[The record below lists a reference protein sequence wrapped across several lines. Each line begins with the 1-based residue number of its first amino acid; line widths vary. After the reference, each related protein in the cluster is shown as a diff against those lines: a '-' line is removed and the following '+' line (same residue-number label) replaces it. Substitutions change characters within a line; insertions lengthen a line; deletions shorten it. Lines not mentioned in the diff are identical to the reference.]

1 MTAMKMTL
9 RRFATTA
16 AVRDPAILVVV
27 VAILPLFLDEF
38 RLRTFAGFLAFAV
51 LAMSLGFAW
60 GYGGILSFGQG
71 AFFGIGA
78 YLVAFA
84 LTKDPPA
91 IWIWAA
97 AAASLAGAVLIAVA
111 LGWFVF
117 DRRVTTFYVAVFTLV
132 LSALAQQL
140 VGQFPDV
147 TGGLNG
153 LIIPNAV
160 FPLDPNADYYL
171 MWLLFG
177 GVLFSLSAIGRPDF
191 GRVLHAVRENP
202 ERARFLGYDS
212 SRVKVIVFGISAAV
226 AALGGLAYSL
236 YVQLASPDLVGFAF
250 STEVLIWVAI
260 GGRGALVGAALGALL
275 VNIGTEELSANLL
288 GYWHLILGLGFI
300 AVVIA
305 FPDGLYSI
313 VQRFTAR
320 FEARETYTLST
331 LPAPSVSRTGVVL
344 EVRDIAQNFGTFRA
358 LDGVSFAVHASE
370 LRCLIGPNG
379 AGKSTLVDVLSCRVN
394 PSAGEAR
401 LLGASILGQSPDKV
415 ARDGLSRKFQATN
428 VFDSLSVAE
437 NLRLAAS
444 AGPIRSA
451 MFLRRTS
458 EIRLTPPVAELVR
471 DTGLAVRLDEQAGSL
486 SHGLKQS
493 LELCMVLAG
502 SPAVVLLDEPTAGL
516 TVEER
521 RAIGGILRRLASTGL
536 SIVLIEHDFDFVR
549 EVADQVT
556 VLHQGRVIAE
566 GNVDDVSKAISV
578 RDVYLGM
585 PA

>member
-1 MTAMKMTL
+1 MLDAL

-16 AVRDPAILVVV
+16 ALRDPAILILVI
-27 VAILPLFLDEF
+27 AIMPLFLDEF
-38 RLRTFAGFLAFAV
+38 RLRAFAGFVALAV

-84 LTKDPPA
+84 LTKDLPSVYR
-91 IWIWAA
+91 WSAA
-97 AAASLAGAVLIAVA
+97 FASLATAVLIAVA

-117 DRRVTTFYVAVFTLV
+117 NRRVGTFYVAVFTLV

-153 LIIPNAV
+153 LIISQTT
-160 FPLDPNADYYL
+160 FPADPNADYYL
-171 MWLLFG
+171 MWLLFVA
-177 GVLFSLSAIGRPDF
+177 VLLLLTGIAWTDF
-191 GRVLHAVRENP
+191 GRVLRAVRDNP

-226 AALGGLAYSL
+226 AALGGLAYSQYL
-236 YVQLASPDLVGFAF
+236 QLASPDLVGFAF

-260 GGRGALVGAALGALL
+260 GGRGSLAGAAFGALL

-288 GYWHLILGLGFI
+288 VYWHLILGLAFI
-300 AVVIA
+300 AVVIF

-313 VQRFTAR
+313 ARRLTAG
-320 FEARETYTLST
+320 FEGKEHYRLHLRQEPSLRREGT
-331 LPAPSVSRTGVVL
+331 VL
-344 EVRDIAQNFGTFRA
+344 EVRDLSQNFGTFRA
-358 LDGVSFAVHASE
+358 LDGVSLTVSAGE

-379 AGKSTLVDVLSCRVN
+379 AGKSTLVDVLSCRVDA
-394 PSAGEAR
+394 SGGEAR
-401 LLGASILGQSPDKV
+401 MLGVSILGRSPDRM
-415 ARDGLSRKFQATN
+415 ARGGMSRKFQTTN
-428 VFDSLSVAE
+428 VFDTLPVAE
-437 NLRLAAS
+437 NLRLASS
-444 AGPIRSA
+444 AGPIRPS

-458 EIRLTPPVAELVR
+458 EIQLTAPVTELLR
-471 DTGLAVRLDEQAGSL
+471 ECGLKDKMDELAGSL
-486 SHGLKQS
+486 SHGEKQW

-502 SPAVVLLDEPTAGL
+502 SPVVVLLDEPTAGL

-521 RAIGGILRRLASTGL
+521 RAIGGVLRRLASTGL
-536 SIVLIEHDFDFVR
+536 AIVLIEHDFEFVR

-566 GNVDDVSKAISV
+566 GKVDEVSNATAV
-578 RDVYLGM
+578 RDVYLGV

>member
-1 MTAMKMTL
+1 MSL
-9 RRFATTA
+9 QRVATTGA
-16 AVRDPAILVVV
+16 LRDPIILALAIAV
-27 VAILPLFLDEF
+27 LPLFLDEF
-38 RLRTFAGFLAFAV
+38 RLRAFAGFLALAV

-84 LTKDPPA
+84 LTRELPA
-91 IWIWAA
+91 VYGWGAA
-97 AAASLAGAVLIAVA
+97 VAALAISVLIAVG

-117 DRRVTTFYVAVFTLV
+117 NRKVGTFYVAVFTLV

-153 LIIPNAV
+153 LIIAQSV
-160 FPLDPNADYYL
+160 FPSDPNADYYL
-171 MWLLFG
+171 MWLLFSL
-177 GVLFSLSAIGRPDF
+177 VLLVLTAISFTDF
-191 GRVLHAVRENP
+191 GRVLRAVRDNA

-212 SRVKVIVFGISAAV
+212 SRVKVIVFAMSAAV

-260 GGRGALVGAALGALL
+260 GGRGSLAGAAFGALL

-288 GYWHLILGLGFI
+288 AYWHLILGLAFI
-300 AVVIA
+300 AVVLI

-313 VQRFTAR
+313 PRRLTAR
-320 FEARETYTLST
+320 FEAKENYTLAIH
-331 LPAPSVSRTGVVL
+331 PAPRLLHEGAVL
-344 EVRDIAQNFGTFRA
+344 EVRDLAQNFGTFRA
-358 LDGVSFAVHASE
+358 LDGVSLAVIAGE

-379 AGKSTLVDVLSCRVN
+379 AGKSTLVDALSCRID
-394 PSAGEAR
+394 PSGGDAKF
-401 LLGASILGQSPDKV
+401 LGVSILGQSPDRV
-415 ARDGLSRKFQATN
+415 ARAGLSRKFQATN
-428 VFDSLSVAE
+428 VFDTLPVAE

-444 AGPIRSA
+444 AGPIRPA
-451 MFLRRTS
+451 MFLRRTN
-458 EIRLTPPVAELVR
+458 EIQLTAPVAELLK
-471 DTGLAVRLDEQAGSL
+471 DCGLEDRLGELAGSL
-486 SHGLKQS
+486 SHGQKQW

-502 SPAVVLLDEPTAGL
+502 RPSVVLLDEPTAGL

-521 RAIGGILRRLASTGL
+521 RAIGRVLRRLAETGL

-549 EVADQVT
+549 DVADKVT

-566 GNVDDVSKAISV
+566 GSVDDVSNTVAV
-578 RDVYLGM
+578 RDVYLGV

>member
-1 MTAMKMTL
+1 MRGTL
-9 RRFATTA
+9 RRLATTA
-16 AVRDPAILVVV
+16 ALRDPIILAVLI
-27 VAILPLFLDEF
+27 AILPLFLDEF
-38 RLRTFAGFLAFAV
+38 RLRAFAGFLALAV

-84 LTKDPPA
+84 LTKDLPA
-91 IWIWAA
+91 IYGWGAA
-97 AAASLAGAVLIAVA
+97 VAALAVSVLIAVA

-117 DRRVTTFYVAVFTLV
+117 NRRVGTFYVAVFTLV
-132 LSALAQQL
+132 LSALAQEL

-153 LIIPNAV
+153 LIISRAI
-160 FPLDPNADYYL
+160 FPADPNADYYL
-171 MWLLFG
+171 MWLLFAF
-177 GVLFSLSAIGRPDF
+177 VLLLLTAIAFTDF
-191 GRVLHAVRENP
+191 GRVLRAVRENA

-212 SRVKVIVFGISAAV
+212 SRVKVIVFGIGAAV
-226 AALGGLAYSL
+226 AALGGLAYSQ

-260 GGRGALVGAALGALL
+260 GGRGSLVGAAFGALL

-288 GYWHLILGLGFI
+288 VYWHLILGLAFI
-300 AVVIA
+300 AVVMI

-313 VQRFTAR
+313 AGRLTAR
-320 FEARETYTLST
+320 FEAKEKYILKVH
-331 LPAPSVSRTGVVL
+331 PASQLLQDGAVL
-344 EVRDIAQNFGTFRA
+344 EVRDLAQNFGTFRA
-358 LDGVSFAVHASE
+358 LDGVSLAVRAGE

-379 AGKSTLVDVLSCRVN
+379 AGKSTLVDVLSCRID
-394 PSAGEAR
+394 PSGGEAK
-401 LLGASILGQSPDKV
+401 LLGVSILGRSPDRV
-415 ARDGLSRKFQATN
+415 AREGLSRKFQATN
-428 VFDSLSVAE
+428 VFDTLPVAE

-444 AGPIRSA
+444 AGPIRPA
-451 MFLRRTS
+451 MFLRRAN
-458 EIRLTPPVAELVR
+458 EIHLTAFVAELLQ
-471 DTGLAVRLDEQAGSL
+471 DCGLKDRLDDLAGSL
-486 SHGLKQS
+486 SHGEKQW

-502 SPAVVLLDEPTAGL
+502 RPAVVLLDEPTAGL

-521 RAIGGILRRLASTGL
+521 RAIGGVLRRLASTGL

-556 VLHQGRVIAE
+556 VLHQGRVIADGSVE
-566 GNVDDVSKAISV
+566 DVSNAIAV
-578 RDVYLGM
+578 RDVYLGV

>member
-1 MTAMKMTL
+1 VNQRL
-9 RRFATTA
+9 RRFATTSA
-16 AVRDPAILVVV
+16 LRDPVILVLL

-38 RLRTFAGFLAFAV
+38 RLRAFAGFLALAV

-84 LTKDPPA
+84 LTKDLPA
-91 IWIWAA
+91 FYGWGAA
-97 AAASLAGAVLIAVA
+97 LASLAIAVLIAVA

-153 LIIPNAV
+153 LIIPHAV
-160 FPLDPNADYYL
+160 FPPDPNADYYL
-171 MWLLFG
+171 MWLLFA
-177 GVLFSLSAIGRPDF
+177 GVLLVLSAIARTDF
-191 GRVLHAVRENP
+191 GRILHAVRENP
-202 ERARFLGYDS
+202 DRARFLGYDS

-236 YVQLASPDLVGFAF
+236 YLQLASPDLVGFAF

-288 GYWHLILGLGFI
+288 VYWHLILGLAFI
-300 AVVIA
+300 AVVMI

-313 VQRFTAR
+313 VRRLTAR
-320 FEARETYTLST
+320 FEASENYTLNI
-331 LPAPSVSRTGVVL
+331 LPAPRLNQEGVVL
-344 EVRDIAQNFGTFRA
+344 EVHDLSQNFGTFRA
-358 LDGVSFAVHASE
+358 LDGVSLAVHASE

-379 AGKSTLVDVLSCRVN
+379 AGKSTLVDVLSCRVD
-394 PSAGEAR
+394 PSGGEAK
-401 LLGASILGQSPDKV
+401 LLGASILGKSPDKV

-428 VFDSLSVAE
+428 VFDRLSVAE

-444 AGPIRSA
+444 AGPIQPA

-458 EIRLTPPVAELVR
+458 EIQLTAPVAELLH
-471 DTGLAVRLDEQAGSL
+471 DCGLEDLMNEQAGSL
-486 SHGLKQS
+486 SHGLKQW

-502 SPAVVLLDEPTAGL
+502 RPVVVLLDEPTAGL

-521 RAIGGILRRLASTGL
+521 RTIGRILRRLASTGL

-566 GNVDDVSKAISV
+566 GNVDDVSNAMSV